1 MAQGKIKSDEVK
13 KAVRELYDEGLNQSE
28 IAEKLNINR
37 QTVMNI
43 LNGTKAKML
52 ILNEKS
58 LEKLKKLTASAGM
71 TESQFIE
78 MLLDKVDDVEVSIK
92 WKD

>member
-1 MAQGKIKSDEVK
+1 MAQGKTKSDETK
-13 KAVRELYDEGLNQSE
+13 KAVRELYDEGLSQSE

-43 LNGTKAKML
+43 LHGTKAKML

-71 TESQFIE
+71 TESQFVE

-92 WKD
+92 WKK